1 MAYFVNMYQYILNN
15 YELFGTLSI
24 FFILIYV
31 CFNLY
36 KKVKVY
42 EEWVAYIKT
51 SVNKLQTDIHN
62 VDEKKLFENDD
73 DVGFVYENVSS
84 LVRELDIMVDTDKKE
99 Q

>member
-1 MAYFVNMYQYILNN
+1 MAYFVSMYEYILNN
-15 YELFGTLSI
+15 YELFGIISV

-31 CFNLY
+31 CVNLY

-42 EEWVAYIKT
+42 EEWVEYIKT

-62 VDEKKLFENDD
+62 VDEKKLFEKDD
-73 DVGFVYENVSS
+73 DVGFVYDTVSS
-84 LVRELDIMVDTDKKE
+84 LVRELDLMVDTDKKE

>member
-1 MAYFVNMYQYILNN
+1 MALKIGLPLLSLNI
-15 YELFGTLSI
+15 SI

-42 EEWVAYIKT
+42 EEWVEYIKT
-51 SVNKLQTDIHN
+51 SINKLQTDIHI

-73 DVGFVYENVSS
+73 DVGFVYEGVSS
-84 LVRELDIMVDTDKKE
+84 LVHDLDIMVGEDKKE